1 MRKAWILTTLSA
13 LSCTT
18 MLSAH
23 VDYSLNDHWSLLAD
37 FVFMR
42 RSKVP
47 PHSLVKDTNKTP
59 CRSACPDYTVID
71 DGDLVN
77 DFDFEPGYR
86 VGLTYMDT
94 PKSSYEINYLYLT
107 PWEGKKTAHGNQSLY
122 FFSNA
127 DYTQDFVNADKAE
140 VEYTSHYWDVE
151 FNYWRHFT
159 PRRVDYFSVS
169 GIAGLRYFH
178 LNESFS
184 LNMITPPDESSY
196 DIHTKNSIIGV
207 QLGVDFQMN
216 PMHWF
221 SWEIFAKAGGMA
233 NHTEQ
238 KQFLGDVNNT
248 VELRDSK
255 RTKRTVGVFTD
266 VAAQMV
272 FRFKQHYN
280 FHAGYQCLF
289 FSGLALAPGQI
300 SKKTGSN
307 AGKKDHTNGTA
318 IIHGLFLGFGFTF

>member
-1 MRKAWILTTLSA
+1 MRNAWILMGLASFCG
-13 LSCTT
+13 ST

-23 VDYSLNDHWSLLAD
+23 IDDSLNDHWSLLGD

-42 RSKVP
+42 RSQVP
-47 PHSLVKDTNKTP
+47 NHSLVKNKNLFQCPNT
-59 CRSACPDYTVID
+59 CPDFTVID
-71 DGDLVN
+71 NSDLVN

-94 PKSSYEINYLYLT
+94 IKSSYEINYLYLT
-107 PWEGKKTAHGNQSLY
+107 PWEAEKKAHGNQSLY
-122 FFSNA
+122 FFSNK
-127 DYTQDFVNADKAE
+127 DYDKDFVNADEAIAK
-140 VEYTSHYWDVE
+140 YTSHYWDVE

-159 PRRVDYFSVS
+159 PRRIDYFSLS

-178 LNESFS
+178 LYESFS
-184 LNMITPPDESSY
+184 LVMITPPDKSSY

-216 PMHWF
+216 PMRWF
-221 SWEIFAKAGGMA
+221 SWEIFGKAGMMG

-238 KQFLGDVNNT
+238 KTFLGDMNNQ

-255 RTKRTVGVFTD
+255 RTKRAFGVFTD

-272 FRFKQHYN
+272 FRFKSHYN

-300 SKKTGSN
+300 SKKTNSS
-307 AGKKDHTNGTA
+307 AGKEDHTNGTA
-318 IIHGLFLGFGFTF
+318 IIHGLFAGFTFTF